1 MITGI
6 SYVYFIAL
14 VCALRLFSDC
24 TATDALSSISQSSTA
39 KAATAAAAAV
49 AAAGQARAT
58 IVTAVSS
65 TSDWEPRMIVNS
77 VHSIGHNNLA
87 HTEVLNSEPLRH
99 SDSYPYY
106 AGPNNYNYSDQ
117 DDKGLGH
124 YSTATSRTTSAT
136 AEIAATAAAAPSAPN
151 QSYLS
156 QITDAYKNAA
166 TNSNKHNQ
174 NNNYIN
180 NNVLP
185 ISPNNIMSR
194 INVRPLQNEVTANP
208 TIFNSQYF
216 NTFREIKSTVVTIF
230 QRVQEF
236 VSYMF
241 NFFTTGKFCL
251 STDIKNN
258 IIINFYSPKK
268 NPFRN

>member
-1 MITGI
+1 MIAGI
-6 SYVYFIAL
+6 SYVYLIAL

-24 TATDALSSISQSSTA
+24 TATDALSPMSPSSPSTIA
-39 KAATAAAAAV
+39 SAAAAA
-49 AAAGQARAT
+49 AGAT
-58 IVTAVSS
+58 IVTAVKPSAS
-65 TSDWEPRMIVNS
+65 TMDWEPRMIVNS
-77 VHSIGHNNLA
+77 VHSIAQNNLA
-87 HTEVLNSEPLRH
+87 NADVLNSEGLRH

-106 AGPNNYNYSDQ
+106 AGTNNYNHNYSDQ

-124 YSTATSRTTSAT
+124 YSTATSTSTT
-136 AEIAATAAAAPSAPN
+136 AATHANN

-156 QITDAYKNAA
+156 QITDAYKKSA
-166 TNSNKHNQ
+166 TIANKNMH
-174 NNNYIN
+174 NNNYVN

-241 NFFTTGKFCL
+241 NFFTTGKFFL
-251 STDIKNN
+251 
-258 IIINFYSPKK
+258 
-268 NPFRN
+268 